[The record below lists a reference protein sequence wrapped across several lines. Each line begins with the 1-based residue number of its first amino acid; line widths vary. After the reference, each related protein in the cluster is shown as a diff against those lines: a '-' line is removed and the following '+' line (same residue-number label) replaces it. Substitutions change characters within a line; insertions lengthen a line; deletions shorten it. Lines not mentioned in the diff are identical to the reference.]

1 VTDQPSAPGAAA
13 SGAPPPSTGGPS
25 SIGSSL
31 SDVTAPASFAALRAL
46 LEQRSSARGF
56 LPEPIPAEILRQMF
70 AAAQHAPSWC
80 NVQPWKV
87 AVTAPPK
94 TSAVTAALVAA
105 ATSRMPSPE
114 VPFPLDYPPP
124 YLERRRA
131 CGGALY
137 EAMGIGRRDGDGRR
151 AAWLRNYQA
160 FDAPHLAIVS
170 CERKL
175 GPYAYVDVGVW
186 LGYLVAA
193 AASLGLSTCPMASVA
208 AYPEALRAVLPIAE
222 SEVILFGVALGRRD
236 ESIAANRC
244 RTSREPIESNVQI
257 CE

>member
-1 VTDQPSAPGAAA
+1 VAIVSAADPSE
-13 SGAPPPSTGGPS
+13 
-25 SIGSSL
+25 
-31 SDVTAPASFAALRAL
+31 VASFAGLRAL

-56 LPEPIPAEILRQMF
+56 LPEPIPTETLRQLF
-70 AAAQHAPSWC
+70 AAAQRAPSWC

-87 AVTAPPK
+87 AVTAPAK
-94 TSAVTAALVAA
+94 TAAVTAALVAA

-114 VPFPLDYPPP
+114 VPFPLDYPAP

-160 FDAPHLAIVS
+160 FDAPHLAIIS

-186 LGYLVAA
+186 LGYLLAA
-193 AASLGLSTCPMASVA
+193 AASLDIATCPMASVA
-208 AYPEALRAVLPIAE
+208 AYPEALRAELPIPD

-236 ESIAANRC
+236 DSVAANGC
-244 RTSREPIESNVQI
+244 RTGREPIESNVAF